1 VALAVCRHRKT
12 LEGWERLKLHPDL
25 PRLVVVVQLW
35 CARSHLLFHTSPL
48 KLFALICALLWMI
61 GLLSCA
67 VWVGHSFTQE
77 NFKVLWPISVSAL
90 RL

>member
-1 VALAVCRHRKT
+1 M
-12 LEGWERLKLHPDL
+12 
-25 PRLVVVVQLW
+25 
-35 CARSHLLFHTSPL
+35 LFHTSPL

-61 GLLSCA
+61 GLLTCA